1 MYALS
6 FECFPR
12 LPKLKIKS
20 IFIIAEINYNDIIV
34 TCFRRFY
41 LSHNNKRRFNVKPII
56 FEAYP
61 EIAEQLEA
69 YMQREIRDLLKLPE
83 GPIKSTA
90 KRIIDY
96 ETWRQTEE
104 GKLHLALM
112 VKYVLQ
118 NEGISASAASEIQ
131 RRLQSQGRETRGRT
145 KLYDSQLRSQ
155 TATRQ
160 LRLFA
165 LNRIIAKS
173 LGIDCSQW
181 VSPVEVTDVAGWT
194 VPDDAYDSL
203 CRFEEWSGLTLP
215 KQAWLTYTKTE
226 RSEASVKHPHLDK
239 AEDGGITLELY
250 KLYRLTPE
258 IAHLTKAA

>member
-1 MYALS
+1 M
-6 FECFPR
+6 
-12 LPKLKIKS
+12 
-20 IFIIAEINYNDIIV
+20 
-34 TCFRRFY
+34 
-41 LSHNNKRRFNVKPII
+41 KPII

-61 EIAEQLEA
+61 EIADKLEE
-69 YMQREIRDLLKLPE
+69 YMQKEIRELLKLPE

-112 VKYVLQ
+112 IKYVLQ
-118 NEGISASAASEIQ
+118 NEGISATAANEIQ
-131 RRLQSQGRETRGRT
+131 RRLQSQGRETRGRA
-145 KLYDSQLRSQ
+145 KQYDSQLRSQ

-173 LGIDCSQW
+173 LGFDCSQW
-181 VSPVEVTDVAGWT
+181 VSPIEVTDVAGWT

-215 KQAWLTYTKTE
+215 KQAWLTYTRTE
-226 RSEASVKHPHLDK
+226 RTEASAKHHHLDK

-258 IAHLTKAA
+258 IARLTKAA

>member
-1 MYALS
+1 M
-6 FECFPR
+6 
-12 LPKLKIKS
+12 
-20 IFIIAEINYNDIIV
+20 
-34 TCFRRFY
+34 
-41 LSHNNKRRFNVKPII
+41 KPIV

-61 EIAEQLEA
+61 EIAEPLEE
-69 YMQREIRDLLKLPE
+69 YLQKEIRELLKLPE
-83 GPIKSTA
+83 GPIKSTS

-96 ETWRQTEE
+96 ETWRNTEE

-118 NEGISASAASEIQ
+118 NDGISASTANEIQ
-131 RRLQSQGRETRGRT
+131 RRLQSQGRETRGRA
-145 KLYDSQLRSQ
+145 KQYDSQLRSQ

-173 LGIDCSQW
+173 LGIDCSKW
-181 VSPVEVTDVAGWT
+181 VSPIEVTDVTGWT

-215 KQAWLTYTKTE
+215 KQAWLTYTRTE
-226 RSEASVKHPHLDK
+226 RNEVAAKHPHLEK
-239 AEDGGITLELY
+239 AEDGGITLEIY

-258 IAHLTKAA
+258 IAKLTKAA